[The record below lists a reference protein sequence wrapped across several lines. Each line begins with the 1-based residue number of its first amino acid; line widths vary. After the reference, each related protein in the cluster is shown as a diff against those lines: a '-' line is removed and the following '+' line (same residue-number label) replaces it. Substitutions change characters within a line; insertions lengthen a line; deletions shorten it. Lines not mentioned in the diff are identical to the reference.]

1 MLIGIFAYPLF
12 GSVLEGRAERFTAHL
27 SAIGTYL
34 DVSRTAFPVRLVV
47 RTARNI
53 AGYALDDLGATAAI
67 SLIIHSTTPI
77 RRKA

>member
-1 MLIGIFAYPLF
+1 MLIGYFAYPLF
-12 GSVLEGRAERFTAHL
+12 GSVLKGRAERFTADL
-27 SAIGTYL
+27 RAIGTYL
-34 DVSRTAFPVRLVV
+34 DVPRTAFSVPLVV
-47 RTARNI
+47 RTARNV